1 MNKYCE
7 GKMKRT
13 SAGDLNVPE
22 IVAVEAIGIVL
33 LYVLLLGLHWMGLY
47 VQNTINGVV
56 DDDSRQ

>member
-1 MNKYCE
+1 
-7 GKMKRT
+7 MKRT